1 MAKVL
6 VNEFLTLDGVMQAP
20 GAPDEDRSG
29 GFDQGGWQL
38 PYFDDAFGEF
48 VDASFKRAGAL
59 LLGRNT
65 YDIFAAYWPNATDD
79 PIGDTMNG
87 FRKYVASRTLTEP
100 LSWQNST
107 LLKDNVADEVAR
119 LKESEAKDLLVFGS
133 GDLVQTLIANSLV
146 DEFRL
151 AIHPIVIGKG
161 KRLFRDEAAGGKLRL
176 VDSKV
181 SSTGVMLLTYVPVSA
196 E

>member
-1 MAKVL
+1 
-6 VNEFLTLDGVMQAP
+6 MQAP

-38 PYFDDAFGEF
+38 QYFDDAFGEF
-48 VDASFKRAGAL
+48 VDASFQRAGSL

-65 YDIFAAYWPNATDD
+65 YDIFAAYWPTATDD
-79 PIGDTMNG
+79 SIADTMNG
-87 FRKYVASRTLTEP
+87 LRKYVASHTLSEP

-107 LLKDNVADEVAR
+107 LLKGDAADAVAR
-119 LKESEAKDLLVFGS
+119 LKESEQKDLLVFGS
-133 GDLVQTLIANSLV
+133 GQLVQTLIEKGLV

-161 KRLFRDEAAGGKLRL
+161 KRLFRDESVRGKLRL
-176 VDSKV
+176 TDSRT
-181 SSTGVMLLTYVPVSA
+181 SSTGVLLLTYVPA

>member
-20 GAPDEDRSG
+20 GAADEDRSG

-48 VDASFKRAGAL
+48 VSASFARAGAF

-65 YDIFAAYWPNATDD
+65 YDIFAAYWPNATND
-79 PIGDTMNG
+79 PIAETMNG
-87 FRKYVASRTLTEP
+87 FRKYVASRTLSGP

-107 LLKDNVADEVAR
+107 LLEGDAADAVAR
-119 LKESEAKDLLVFGS
+119 LKESEQKDLLVFGS
-133 GDLVQTLIANSLV
+133 GDLVQTLIDQDLV
-146 DEFRL
+146 DEFHL

-161 KRLFRDEAAGGKLRL
+161 KRLFRDESVRGKLRL
-176 VDSKV
+176 TESKS
-181 SSTGVMLLTYVPVSA
+181 SSTGVLLVTYVPA
-196 E
+196 T